1 MRKGKKIYIQAA
13 FLLFLIVGTILIIRQ
28 QRDMPYQHNEGFIFG
43 TVYHATYQYDKDLNK
58 EIIAE
63 LNKVDNEFSMFNK
76 HSTVTAFNQG
86 KTIEANKMFM
96 QVLTLSQTINKETD
110 DAFDITV
117 APLVNAWGF
126 GFKHQQL
133 PDRQQVDS
141 LRALMGMQYIK
152 VERTRGK
159 TLVKSTHK
167 GLMLDFS
174 AIAKGYGSDAVAT
187 VMRRHD
193 IKNYMIEIGGE
204 VVTSGLSEKRL
215 PWKIGVTKPSDD
227 SLNTKQELQTVLNVT
242 DKGMATS
249 GNYRNFYY
257 NKGKKLAHTIDPR
270 TGYPVQHSLLSATV
284 LAKSCAEADGYATA
298 FMVLGIEKAKAVLDK
313 HPELMAYFIYADKGG
328 KNKVWYSPS
337 LEKKIT
343 K

>member
-126 GFKHQQL
+126 GFRHQQL
-133 PDRQQVDS
+133 PDHQQVDS
-141 LRALMGMQYIK
+141 LRALMGM
-152 VERTRGK
+152 
-159 TLVKSTHK
+159 
-167 GLMLDFS
+167 
-174 AIAKGYGSDAVAT
+174 
-187 VMRRHD
+187 
-193 IKNYMIEIGGE
+193 
-204 VVTSGLSEKRL
+204 
-215 PWKIGVTKPSDD
+215 
-227 SLNTKQELQTVLNVT
+227 
-242 DKGMATS
+242 
-249 GNYRNFYY
+249 
-257 NKGKKLAHTIDPR
+257 
-270 TGYPVQHSLLSATV
+270 
-284 LAKSCAEADGYATA
+284 
-298 FMVLGIEKAKAVLDK
+298 
-313 HPELMAYFIYADKGG
+313 
-328 KNKVWYSPS
+328 
-337 LEKKIT
+337 
-343 K
+343 

>member
-13 FLLFLIVGTILIIRQ
+13 FLLFLIVGTVLIIRQ

-152 VERTRGK
+152 IEHTRGK

-227 SLNTKQELQTVLNVT
+227 SLNTKQELQTVLNV
-242 DKGMATS
+242 
-249 GNYRNFYY
+249 
-257 NKGKKLAHTIDPR
+257 AHTIDPR
-270 TGYPVQHSLLSATV
+270 TGYPVQHRLLSATV

>member
-13 FLLFLIVGTILIIRQ
+13 FLLFLIVGTVLIIRQ

-204 VVTSGLSEKRL
+204 VITSGLSEKRL

-242 DKGMATS
+242 DKGMSTS

>member
-152 VERTRGK
+152 IEYTRGK

-204 VVTSGLSEKRL
+204 VITSGLSEKRL

-249 GNYRNFYY
+249 GNYRNF
-257 NKGKKLAHTIDPR
+257 
-270 TGYPVQHSLLSATV
+270 
-284 LAKSCAEADGYATA
+284 
-298 FMVLGIEKAKAVLDK
+298 
-313 HPELMAYFIYADKGG
+313 
-328 KNKVWYSPS
+328 
-337 LEKKIT
+337 
-343 K
+343 

>member
-13 FLLFLIVGTILIIRQ
+13 FLLFLIVGTVLIIRQ

-126 GFKHQQL
+126 GFRHQQL

-152 VERTRGK
+152 IEHTRGK

-174 AIAKGYGSDAVAT
+174 AIAKGYGSDAVAI

-204 VVTSGLSEKRL
+204 VITSGLSEKRL

-227 SLNTKQELQTVLNVT
+227 SLNTKQELQTVLN
-242 DKGMATS
+242 
-249 GNYRNFYY
+249 
-257 NKGKKLAHTIDPR
+257 LAHTIDPR

>member
-152 VERTRGK
+152 IEHTRGK

-167 GLMLDFS
+167 GLMLDRKS
-174 AIAKGYGSDAVAT
+174 
-187 VMRRHD
+187 
-193 IKNYMIEIGGE
+193 
-204 VVTSGLSEKRL
+204 VV
-215 PWKIGVTKPSDD
+215 
-227 SLNTKQELQTVLNVT
+227 
-242 DKGMATS
+242 
-249 GNYRNFYY
+249 
-257 NKGKKLAHTIDPR
+257 
-270 TGYPVQHSLLSATV
+270 
-284 LAKSCAEADGYATA
+284 
-298 FMVLGIEKAKAVLDK
+298 
-313 HPELMAYFIYADKGG
+313 
-328 KNKVWYSPS
+328 
-337 LEKKIT
+337 
-343 K
+343 